1 VSALCPVAP
10 GGSRLLAKTI
20 SWACAHVLI
29 TGLVVWA
36 LTGDP
41 WAALAIG
48 FLEPLV
54 QTFAYAAHERG
65 WSRRWPG
72 SLSTRL
78 LWLKTF
84 SYFLVHMGVA
94 STLVWCLTGD
104 LRAAL
109 TLGLIEPLVQ
119 TVSFN
124 CHERF
129 WARREQGRGAQ
140 PA

>member
-1 VSALCPVAP
+1 
-10 GGSRLLAKTI
+10 LLAKTI
-20 SWACAHVLI
+20 SWGCVHVLI
-29 TGLVVWA
+29 TVLVVWV

-41 WAALAIG
+41 WAALTIG
-48 FLEPLV
+48 FLEPIV
-54 QTFAYAAHERG
+54 QTGAYAGHERV
-65 WSRRWPG
+65 WSRHRPG
-72 SLSTRL
+72 SLSAGL

-94 STLVWCLTGD
+94 SSLVWWLTGD
-104 LRAAL
+104 ISAAL

-129 WARREQGRGAQ
+129 WARREAARSTQLA
-140 PA
+140 

>member
-1 VSALCPVAP
+1 VSALCPTAGAGP
-10 GGSRLLAKTI
+10 RLLAKTI
-20 SWACAHVLI
+20 SWACVHVLI

-54 QTFAYAAHERG
+54 QTFAYAAHERV
-65 WSRRWPG
+65 WSRRRPG

-104 LRAAL
+104 LGAAL

-119 TVSFN
+119 TISFN
-124 CHERF
+124 CHERV
-129 WARREQGRGAQ
+129 WARREAARGAQ
-140 PA
+140 LA